1 MRDELLLGIDI
12 GTSHVKAALVDAASA
27 KMIATTLRETPLHVP
42 KPGYAEQNPD
52 DWWQAAVAT
61 VREVLTAPGINPQHV
76 RGIGLSGQMH
86 GTVCLDA
93 SLRPVRSA
101 IIWAD
106 QRSAHQVHQILQ
118 EVSFDDLARY
128 APGLPSPSFMG
139 PVMRWLREYEPE
151 TLDQTHIVML
161 PKDYVRL
168 QLTGEAATD
177 TSDASAA
184 WLFDVVNERWSDWL
198 TALCHVELQMLPPVL
213 GSAEIAGVLT
223 GAASEALGLPVGIP
237 VVAGS
242 ADCAAQSLGCG
253 VIDPGTALIAIGTGA
268 QVVMPLNTP
277 QPDPALRSYLYNHAV
292 PDRWYVQTALLAAG
306 LMLRWLRD
314 TLGTV
319 HRPDAYEHLS
329 TLAAGIPPGADGLI
343 CIPHLAGRR
352 GIGGSDTAGGFVGLR
367 LHHGSAHL
375 ARAGMEGVA
384 FAVREIL
391 DAAQVRGGVPEH
403 IIASG
408 GAMRSPVWRQI
419 LVDVIS
425 IPLELA
431 EGENHACSGAALM
444 AGVGCGIYSS
454 LSEACKMLPAPGP
467 GVIPDPARQENY
479 EQLYQR
485 YHQTVEALY
494 GHA

>member
-1 MRDELLLGIDI
+1 MSGELLLGIDI

-27 KMIATTLRETPLHVP
+27 KMIATTLREIPLHVP
-42 KPGYAEQNPD
+42 RPDYAEQNPD
-52 DWWQAAVAT
+52 DWWQATVTT
-61 VREVLTAPGINPQHV
+61 VREVLTAPGINPQHI
-76 RGIGLSGQMH
+76 RSIGLSGQMH
-86 GTVCLDA
+86 GTVCLDT
-93 SLRPVRSA
+93 SLQPVRPA

-106 QRSAHQVHQILQ
+106 QRSAPQVHQVLQ
-118 EVSFDDLARY
+118 EVSLDELARH

-139 PVMRWLREYEPE
+139 PVMRWLREHEPE
-151 TLDQTHIVML
+151 ILDQTYVVML

-168 QLTGEAATD
+168 QLTGKAATD
-177 TSDASAA
+177 ISDAAAA
-184 WLFDVVNERWSDWL
+184 WLFDVVNQRWSDWL
-198 TALCHVELQMLPPVL
+198 TALCHVELQMLPRVL
-213 GSAEIAGVLT
+213 SSTELAGALT
-223 GAASEALGLPVGIP
+223 DAASEALGLPVGIP

-253 VIDPGTALIAIGTGA
+253 VIESGTALIAIGTGA
-268 QVVMPLNTP
+268 QVVMPLTTP

-314 TLGTV
+314 TLSTG

-329 TLAAGIPPGADGLI
+329 TLAAGIPPGAEGLI

-352 GIGGSDTAGGFVGLR
+352 GVGGSDTAGGFVGLR
-367 LHHGSAHL
+367 LHHGPAHL

-419 LVDVIS
+419 LADVIGV
-425 IPLELA
+425 PLDLV

-444 AGVGCGIYSS
+444 AGVGCGIYPS
-454 LSEACKMLPAPGP
+454 LSEARKLLPAPIS
-467 GVIPDPARQENY
+467 GVIPNLPCQEKY
-479 EQLYQR
+479 EQLYQH
-485 YHQTVEALY
+485 YQQTVEALY